1 VDVADRLEREE
12 LRTIARRAFDM
23 ARASDDPS
31 LRAALNLL
39 GEVAKNLAA
48 KLPATGPAAGAQGT
62 S

>member
-1 VDVADRLEREE
+1 MDTADGLEREE
-12 LRTIARRAFDM
+12 LRTIARRAFEM

-39 GEVAKNLAA
+39 GEVAENLAA
-48 KLPATGPAAGAQGT
+48 KLPATGSTAEAQGT

>member
-1 VDVADRLEREE
+1 VDTADGLEREE

-39 GEVAKNLAA
+39 GEVAENLAA
-48 KLPATGPAAGAQGT
+48 KLPAEGPAEPQGA